1 MPHDNEALDRPGLR
15 ELPEPGAG
23 APRVFVL
30 DRKGRPM
37 MPCHPARARELLRKS
52 RAVVAR
58 HTPFTIRIKDRLLEN
73 SEVSGIA
80 VRIDPGS
87 KATGIALTDDITRVS
102 ASTGEVAV
110 LRRGLY
116 AVELMHRGS
125 AIRKSME
132 QRASHRRR
140 RRVANTRYRAPRFDN
155 RCRSEG
161 WLPPSLQHRVD
172 TTWSQVERLAR
183 LAPVTEVH
191 VERVAFDTQAI
202 SAGRELAGVE
212 YQRGTLAGYEVRH
225 YLLEKWGRRCVY
237 CGKSGVPLQIEHI
250 HPKAS
255 GGSDRVSNLTLS
267 CAPCNQ
273 TKGSRSVED
282 FLKGRPAV
290 VIQLK
295 RQAKAPLRDAAAMNA
310 TRYRLS
316 ERLHDLGRPVSCW
329 SGGRTK
335 YNRVLCGLTKS
346 HTLDALAVGEVGPD
360 CGIVRYPSGVLV
372 AAATGRGGYA
382 RTRSGKHG
390 FPRLALPRTKSH
402 HGFQTGDLVR
412 ATVPVGAKAGTH
424 TGRVAVRASGR
435 FNIRTQHG
443 IVQGIGHQYVRLLQ
457 RADGY
462 GYVIRAEE
470 QNAQFPAGV
479 AGIHEGGAR

>member
-1 MPHDNEALDRPGLR
+1 M
-15 ELPEPGAG
+15 
-23 APRVFVL
+23 FVL

-329 SGGRTK
+329 SGGRT
-335 YNRVLCGLTKS
+335 
-346 HTLDALAVGEVGPD
+346 LAVGEVGPD

-382 RTRSGKHG
+382 RTRSDKHG